1 MEKQSVD
8 FHSVCGSTRTC
19 QPIRH
24 EWFTAERGSECVRSQ
39 QLVSCLES
47 GLSLSH
53 HFGHYVWR
61 RGPRK
66 PRGDRGALHL
76 QKGAEG
82 DHLLHSGVWDGY
94 HGLAGHLFH
103 QSGGHRHIYS
113 GQVARRSAPVP
124 FLLLLHAVL
133 RFGWHVYSVRNVSG
147 EISGHKPRVL
157 LLAACGPGYGSVC
170 ADGDVPGQ
178 YRAVHLAQF
187 WFRKAHET
195 LSRNLVLL
203 GLARHGLRQRVV
215 HVSLRRFHA
224 AVDRRY
230 RPV

>member
-8 FHSVCGSTRTC
+8 FQFVEALALVNLSDMNDSLLNMGLNV
-19 QPIRH
+19 
-24 EWFTAERGSECVRSQ
+24 SEANSSSRA
-39 QLVSCLES
+39 
-47 GLSLSH
+47 LSLDYRSLH

-103 QSGGHRHIYS
+103 QSGGHRHIHRR
-113 GQVARRSAPVP
+113 QVARRSAPMP

-133 RFGWHVYSVRNVSG
+133 RIGWHVYSVRNVSG

-157 LLAACGPGYGSVC
+157 LLAACGPGYGSVR
-170 ADGDVPGQ
+170 ADGDVPGHI
-178 YRAVHLAQF
+178 VLCILPSLVS
-187 WFRKAHET
+187 EST
-195 LSRNLVLL
+195 RNTFPER
-203 GLARHGLRQRVV
+203 GASWTGAPWTQSAPRTRFCTE
-215 HVSLRRFHA
+215 VSCCC
-224 AVDRRY
+224 
-230 RPV
+230 